1 MRRRGR
7 IGVSLALVSL
17 IALTVAVAV
26 PRLGDAFSGPLVREV
41 ALDQQPI
48 GALVDERGGRVFVLT
63 ANGSSGALPDNSADP
78 HGDGQV
84 RVFDAAS
91 GALIHVENAGYR
103 PCAIVDAGR
112 AGHVFAAYSDASTV
126 TGAVLMLDAATGALQ
141 GVSATGA
148 ARCGAAP
155 VVDQRRGR
163 VFFGGSDDSLSTLDA
178 YSGRLLHTARMSDA
192 SGVSLAVDERSG
204 RVFAAPADGDAVDVF
219 DASNGRRLHTITLA
233 GAHPPL
239 SLLVDPRAGRLLV
252 VDQTASTVS
261 TVDTRA
267 NAILKVSPVAPSPA
281 SWALD
286 GEAAG
291 GRLLVGGDS
300 AVDILDTR
308 TGAVVHTV
316 ALGDRATRILVDAAT
331 RRAFVFSADH
341 LGPTNDV
348 YVLDTRTGRLVTS
361 LALPGVPLDAALDAR
376 HERLVVA
383 DQRGLIDILD
393 ARTGRL
399 IHEVETVPSTT
410 ANVVIDAN
418 AGRAFVLHG
427 RGFVVVRDQWAWMP
441 AWLRTRVPFVP
452 RQNVSYQDASA
463 GVTIVD
469 DTR

>member
-1 MRRRGR
+1 M
-7 IGVSLALVSL
+7 
-17 IALTVAVAV
+17 
-26 PRLGDAFSGPLVREV
+26 
-41 ALDQQPI
+41 
-48 GALVDERGGRVFVLT
+48 
-63 ANGSSGALPDNSADP
+63 
-78 HGDGQV
+78 
-84 RVFDAAS
+84 
-91 GALIHVENAGYR
+91 
-103 PCAIVDAGR
+103 
-112 AGHVFAAYSDASTV
+112 
-126 TGAVLMLDAATGALQ
+126 LMLDAASGNLLRA
-141 GVSATGA
+141 SPTGA
-148 ARCGAAP
+148 AQCGAVP

-163 VFFGGSDDSLSTLDA
+163 VFFGDSDDSLSTLDA

-239 SLLVDPRAGRLLV
+239 SLLVDPRAGRLLA

-267 NAILKVSPVAPSPA
+267 NAVLKVASVAPNPA

-286 GEAAG
+286 GEAVG
-291 GRLLVGGDS
+291 GRLLVGGDT
-300 AVDILDTR
+300 AVSVLDTR
-308 TGAVVHTV
+308 TGTVVHTLT
-316 ALGDRATRILVDAAT
+316 LGDRATRILVDAAT
-331 RRAFVFSADH
+331 HHAFVLSADH
-341 LGPTNDV
+341 LGPTNKV
-348 YVLDTRTGRLVTS
+348 YVLDTRTGRLVTT

-399 IHEVETVPSTT
+399 IHALGTVPSTI
-410 ANVVIDAN
+410 ADVVIDAS
-418 AGRAFVLHG
+418 AGRAVVLHG
-427 RGFVVVRDQWAWMP
+427 HGFVAVRDRWDWMP
-441 AWLRTRVPFVP
+441 AWLRTRAPFVP
-452 RQNVSYQDASA
+452 RQRVSYQDAPA

>member
-1 MRRRGR
+1 MA
-7 IGVSLALVSL
+7 SLVLL
-17 IALTVAVAV
+17 IIAVAV
-26 PRLGDAFSGPLVREV
+26 PRLGDAFAGPLVREV
-41 ALDQQPI
+41 ALDQQPS
-48 GALVDERGGRVFVLT
+48 GALVDERSGRVFILT
-63 ANGSSGALPDNSADP
+63 ANGSSVDP

-84 RVFDAAS
+84 RMFDAAS

-112 AGHVFAAYSDASTV
+112 AGHVFVAYSDATTV
-126 TGAVLMLDAATGALQ
+126 TGAVLMLDAATGALPR
-141 GVSATGA
+141 VSATGA

-163 VFFGGSDDSLSTLDA
+163 VFFSGSDDSLSTVDA
-178 YSGRLLHTARMSDA
+178 YSGRLLRTAHMSDA
-192 SGVSLAVDERSG
+192 GGVSLVVDERSG
-204 RVFAAPADGDAVDVF
+204 RVFAAPADSGAVDVF
-219 DASNGRRLHTITLA
+219 DASNGQRLHTITLA

-267 NAILKVSPVAPSPA
+267 NALLKVSSVAPSPA
-281 SWALD
+281 AWALD
-286 GEAAG
+286 GEAVG

-316 ALGDRATRILVDAAT
+316 ALGERATRILVDAAT
-331 RRAFVFSADH
+331 HHAFVLSADH
-341 LGPTNDV
+341 LGPTNKV
-348 YVLDTRTGRLVTS
+348 SVLDTRTGRLVTT

-376 HERLVVA
+376 HARLVVA

-399 IHEVETVPSTT
+399 IHALGTVPSTI
-410 ANVVIDAN
+410 AEVVIDAG

-427 RGFVVVRDQWAWMP
+427 HGFVAVRDRWDWMP
-441 AWLRTRVPFVP
+441 AWLRARVPFVP
-452 RQNVSYQDASA
+452 RQRVSYQDAPA
-463 GVTIVD
+463 GVTIVA

>member
-17 IALTVAVAV
+17 IALLIAVAV
-26 PRLGDAFSGPLVREV
+26 PRLGDTFSGPLVRDV

-48 GALVDERGGRVFVLT
+48 GARVDERGGRVFVLT

-78 HGDGQV
+78 HGNGQV

-91 GALIHVENAGYR
+91 GALVHVENAGYR
-103 PCAIVDAGR
+103 PCAIVDAGH
-112 AGHVFAAYSDASTV
+112 AGHVFVAYSGAATV
-126 TGAVLMLDAATGALQ
+126 TGAALMLDAASGNLLRA
-141 GVSATGA
+141 SPTGA
-148 ARCGAAP
+148 AQCGAVP

-163 VFFGGSDDSLSTLDA
+163 VFFGGSDDRLSTVDA
-178 YSGRLLHTARMSDA
+178 YSGQLLHTERLSDA
-192 SGVSLAVDERSG
+192 NGVSLAIDERSG
-204 RVFAAPADGDAVDVF
+204 HVFAAPADSGAVDVF
-219 DASNGRRLHTITLA
+219 DAVSGRRLHTITLA

-239 SLLVDPRAGRLLV
+239 SLLTDPQAGRLFI

-261 TVDTRA
+261 TVDTRNDA
-267 NAILKVSPVAPSPA
+267 VIKVSSVAQTPMA
-281 SWALD
+281 WALD
-286 GEAAG
+286 SEPAG
-291 GRLLVGGDS
+291 GRLVVGGDNALS
-300 AVDILDTR
+300 GLDTR
-308 TGAVVHTV
+308 TGTVVHTL

-348 YVLDTRTGRLVTS
+348 YVLDTWTGKLVTS
-361 LALPGVPLDAALDAR
+361 LALPGVPLDAALDTR
-376 HERLVVA
+376 HDRLVVA

-399 IHEVETVPSTT
+399 IHAFETVPSTT
-410 ANVVIDAN
+410 ARVVIDDK

-427 RGFVVVRDQWAWMP
+427 RGFVVARDHWAWMP

-452 RQNVSYQDASA
+452 RQNVSYQGAPA

>member
-1 MRRRGR
+1 MIAMSRKRGH
-7 IGVSLALVSL
+7 IGGGLVMASLVLL
-17 IALTVAVAV
+17 IIAVAV
-26 PRLGDAFSGPLVREV
+26 PRLGDAFAGPLVREV

-48 GALVDERGGRVFVLT
+48 GALVDERSGRVFVLT
-63 ANGSSGALPDNSADP
+63 ANGSSADP

-112 AGHVFAAYSDASTV
+112 AGHVFVAYSDATTV
-126 TGAVLMLDAATGALQ
+126 TGAVLMLDAATGALPR
-141 GVSATGA
+141 VSATGA

-178 YSGRLLHTARMSDA
+178 YSGQALYTVRLSGA
-192 SGVSLAVDERSG
+192 SGVSMVVDERSG
-204 RVFAAPADGDAVDVF
+204 RVFAAPADSGTVDVF

-252 VDQTASTVS
+252 IDQTASTVS

-267 NAILKVSPVAPSPA
+267 NALLKVSSVAPSPA
-281 SWALD
+281 AWALD

-300 AVDILDTR
+300 SVDILDTR

-316 ALGDRATRILVDAAT
+316 TLGERATRILVDAAT
-331 RRAFVFSADH
+331 HHAFVLSADH
-341 LGPTNDV
+341 LGPTNKV
-348 YVLDTRTGRLVTS
+348 YVLDTRTGRLVTT

-393 ARTGRL
+393 TRTGRL
-399 IHEVETVPSTT
+399 IHALATVPSTM
-410 ANVVIDAN
+410 ADVVIDAG

-427 RGFVVVRDQWAWMP
+427 RGFVVIPDRWDWMP
-441 AWLRTRVPFVP
+441 AWLRTRAPFVP
-452 RQNVSYQDASA
+452 RQSVSYQDAPA